1 MECLASPSSWDGD
14 HSQWSGQYPGPR
26 NVRAPW
32 PVSAFSHCLYTFLNK
47 GVSTLSWH
55 HLSLRP
61 LIGHCHSVQAS
72 HWLVVARLTPCLT
85 SACQRDRPQSVT
97 VFRHNLNEHL
107 GPDSNLGNYWIY
119 IPNTFQEY
127 KMFPV
132 VVMVFRKGRW
142 RWWHNLPSSLSW
154 LCDASLESGDLGSNF
169 TIVTWAPGLFSH
181 FAGPETTLPGHQ
193 QSWRVQSLSRAV
205 ITLSGVI
212 TQAQARHPGML
223 SALSKRLGVCHT
235 LIWLSANNRAGV
247 WSWSHTGPG
256 SVSRPRSPD
265 MPWCH
270 LSPRDHCSAHQITTQ
285 HFLTDHECHTP
296 SEQEVTLHLVSQ
308 LDT

>member
-107 GPDSNLGNYWIY
+107 GPDSNLGNYWIGF
-119 IPNTFQEY
+119 ISRTPSKNT
-127 KMFPV
+127 KCS
-132 VVMVFRKGRW
+132 
-142 RWWHNLPSSLSW
+142 LLLSW
-154 LCDASLESGDLGSNF
+154 FSGKADGDDGTICPALSVGCAMQVWSLEISVLILQLWLEPRACSHTLLDQRPHSLG
-169 TIVTWAPGLFSH
+169 I
-181 FAGPETTLPGHQ
+181 
-193 QSWRVQSLSRAV
+193 SRA
-205 ITLSGVI
+205 G
-212 TQAQARHPGML
+212 
-223 SALSKRLGVCHT
+223 
-235 LIWLSANNRAGV
+235 
-247 WSWSHTGPG
+247 
-256 SVSRPRSPD
+256 
-265 MPWCH
+265 
-270 LSPRDHCSAHQITTQ
+270 
-285 HFLTDHECHTP
+285 ECNLCP
-296 SEQEVTLHLVSQ
+296 ELL
-308 LDT
+308 